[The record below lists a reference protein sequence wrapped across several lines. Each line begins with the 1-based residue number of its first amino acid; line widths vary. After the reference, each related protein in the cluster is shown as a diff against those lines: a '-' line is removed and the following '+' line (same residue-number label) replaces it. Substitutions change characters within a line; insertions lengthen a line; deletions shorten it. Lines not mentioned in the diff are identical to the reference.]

1 MSDVFKYVDLS
12 EVELRSPKV
21 VMVLKPWIDVG
32 RVGTKV
38 IRFLR
43 DALGA
48 EILGTMINPS
58 AFYDYTIYR
67 PRTYF
72 LDGKRI
78 FRQPQTRLYYA
89 KRPEKEHDLI
99 LMEMLE
105 PHINSEEFID
115 AITELADKFDISEY
129 TMIGGMYD
137 MVPHTRPLVVS
148 SITNNPDLLDSLNEF
163 QVRESD
169 YEGPTSITMLIQQIL
184 RDRNITTNTFVVH
197 LPQYLEIDV
206 DFSGQA
212 RIMEILCALYDFP
225 LKYVDKQQGETQY
238 IEAAAFIQNSEDIT
252 NLVDMLEQSYDSTY
266 LEIEDSLTEL
276 SPDIEEFLKDIGGT
290 L

>member
-1 MSDVFKYVDLS
+1 M
-12 EVELRSPKV
+12 
-21 VMVLKPWIDVG
+21 
-32 RVGTKV
+32 
-38 IRFLR
+38 
-43 DALGA
+43 
-48 EILGTMINPS
+48 
-58 AFYDYTIYR
+58 
-67 PRTYF
+67 
-72 LDGKRI
+72 
-78 FRQPQTRLYYA
+78 
-89 KRPEKEHDLI
+89 
-99 LMEMLE
+99 
-105 PHINSEEFID
+105 
-115 AITELADKFDISEY
+115 
-129 TMIGGMYD
+129 
-137 MVPHTRPLVVS
+137 
-148 SITNNPDLLDSLNEF
+148 
-163 QVRESD
+163 
-169 YEGPTSITMLIQQIL
+169 QIAH
-184 RDRNITTNTFVVH
+184 ITTNTFVVH